1 MNGIELLKEFA
12 KERGISEAEVNKFLS
27 KWDNPKTL
35 DDLMQ
40 LPHDMLNHESYIT
53 WLGEPLKSF
62 ICDDM
67 WNDRYETIELDTVV
81 DILLDRKCDLLSGIV
96 GDDVDFD
103 DIDIDSLEI
112 EDEEIKAKLKRYQ
125 EIEQYIIDTK
135 FGSVVYDW

>member
-12 KERGISEAEVNKFLS
+12 KEQGIDVKEVDKFLS
-27 KWDNPKTL
+27 KWENPKTL
-35 DDLMQ
+35 EELMQ

-81 DILLDRKCDLLSGIV
+81 DILQDRIYGVEEDDEISEEKREKLL
-96 GDDVDFD
+96 
-103 DIDIDSLEI
+103 
-112 EDEEIKAKLKRYQ
+112 AKYK